1 MFSDYKE
8 SGEECAVDS
17 KKDHQRQSV
26 LRAFAD
32 FRRFRAFHLSRHF
45 FQPAVG
51 IAESRAALKEF
62 GFFRFIFTADWN
74 YGESV
79 FGAAR
84 PLLGSILTSV
94 IAVGIAAPMGIGIA
108 VFLTEL
114 CPSFLRG
121 FFSTAVEL
129 LAAVPSIIYGMWGLF
144 VFAPF
149 LEKTVQKAAAASLG
163 ELPLIGS
170 VFQVHYAGGIGL
182 FTAGLTLSIMVLP
195 FITGVAREA
204 LACVP
209 KELKE
214 AGYGLSAE
222 RWEVVRD
229 VSLPYVRRSI
239 NGGVVIAAGRAL
251 GETMAIAYIIGNMNI
266 SLTSVFDPYVTVTS
280 VLVNEF
286 NEASGLQMS
295 SLFLLALLLFVLNF
309 STLALAKLYI
319 LREK

>member
-1 MFSDYKE
+1 MASIQKKITKDNLFYALSLI
-8 SGEECAVDS
+8 SAV
-17 KKDHQRQSV
+17 SV
-26 LRAFAD
+26 LFIC
-32 FRRFRAFHLSRHF
+32 LGIF
-45 FQPAVG
+45 FSLLW
-51 IAESRAALKEF
+51 ESRAALKEF

-74 YGESV
+74 YSESV

>member
-1 MFSDYKE
+1 MPSIQKKITKDNLFYALSLI
-8 SGEECAVDS
+8 SAV
-17 KKDHQRQSV
+17 SV
-26 LRAFAD
+26 LFIC
-32 FRRFRAFHLSRHF
+32 LGIF
-45 FQPAVG
+45 FSLLW
-51 IAESRAALKEF
+51 ESRAALKEF